1 MAKDVQFYK
10 MEPSDVDSGTARSRA
25 GDTSQDMTLRG
36 TGPVV
41 FADAEHVGPVGTTSE
56 TGNSNELDS
65 MGSPDT
71 RADVIDFGKHMDSVD
86 VNP

>member
-41 FADAEHVGPVGTTSE
+41 FADKENTGSIGATSE
-56 TGNSNELDS
+56 TGNSNELDGGPS
-65 MGSPDT
+65 MSRGK
-71 RADVIDFGKHMDSVD
+71 VIDFGKHMDEVD
-86 VNP
+86 GIA